1 MQWSTTISSPK
12 LISSPLKWLNKD
24 EMNGIERLHMQL
36 RYSWLNSF
44 VGKNQ
49 ESTMDENDFEIP
61 IARFLHF
68 LKTKN
73 CVTNFYELAR
83 LKEIVSGSEL

>member
-1 MQWSTTISSPK
+1 MSSPE
-12 LISSPLKWLNKD
+12 LVGSPLKRFNKD
-24 EMNGIERLHMQL
+24 LSLFMNGIERLHMQL

-49 ESTMDENDFEIP
+49 KSTMDENDFEIP

-68 LKTKN
+68 VKT
-73 CVTNFYELAR
+73 LDW
-83 LKEIVSGSEL
+83 